1 MATPRAL
8 PEGPTRKSTRGR
20 LLPQLRGL
28 VFEQCPL
35 GRIGELHLS
44 VECNSK
50 LCDLGA
56 DHTVCLVSWAQRG
69 THLSVGTNQGSVQVR
84 FASNQQSKLISAAV
98 EGLMCVFD
106 TYSDGHRNGGQHAD
120 QH

>member
-50 LCDLGA
+50 
-56 DHTVCLVSWAQRG
+56 
-69 THLSVGTNQGSVQVR
+69 VR

-106 TYSDGHRNGGQHAD
+106 TYSDGHRNGGQHGD